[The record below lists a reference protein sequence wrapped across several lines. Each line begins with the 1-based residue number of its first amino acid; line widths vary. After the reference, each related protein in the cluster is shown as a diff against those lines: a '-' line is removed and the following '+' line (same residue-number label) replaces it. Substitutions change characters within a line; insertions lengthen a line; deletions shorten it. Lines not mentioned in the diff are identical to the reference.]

1 MLVELL
7 EPAVG
12 DCYPL
17 ALGVIIADL
26 EALAGGVVDDVRH
39 VLLPQS
45 TEDTEEELALR
56 QLVGELLLA
65 GEVLGEHGVLHGIL
79 IEVLHG
85 ELLVGRDVEADDLV
99 LLEVQLLVG
108 KDVSHEAE
116 LCALHCRKEH
126 VHYGNVR
133 MMWELL
139 PYWVM

>member
-1 MLVELL
+1 M
-7 EPAVG
+7 
-12 DCYPL
+12 
-17 ALGVIIADL
+17 
-26 EALAGGVVDDVRH
+26 DDVRH

-45 TEDTEEELALR
+45 TQDAEEELALW
-56 QLVGELLLA
+56 QLVGELLLS
-65 GEVLGEHGVLHGIL
+65 GEVLGEHRVFHGIL
-79 IEVLHG
+79 IEVLHR

-116 LCALHCRKEH
+116 LCALHRRKEH

-133 MMWELL
+133 MMCQLL

>member
-1 MLVELL
+1 
-7 EPAVG
+7 
-12 DCYPL
+12 
-17 ALGVIIADL
+17 
-26 EALAGGVVDDVRH
+26 VDDVCH

-45 TEDTEEELALR
+45 TQYTEEELALW
-56 QLVGELLLA
+56 QLVGELLLS
-65 GEVLGEHGVLHGIL
+65 GEVLGKHRIFHGIL

-85 ELLVGRDVEADDLV
+85 ELLVCRDVEADDLV

-116 LCALHCRKEH
+116 LGSLHRRKEH

-139 PYWVM
+139 PY